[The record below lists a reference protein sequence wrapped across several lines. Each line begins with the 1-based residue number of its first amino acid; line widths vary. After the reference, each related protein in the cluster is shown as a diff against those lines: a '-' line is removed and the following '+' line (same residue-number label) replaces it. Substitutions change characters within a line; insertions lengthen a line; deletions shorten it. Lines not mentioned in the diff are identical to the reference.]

1 MFSGSVEIVFL
12 NLYWYMMLQEM
23 SRRVLLLIG
32 TLLMAGVCHSQQ
44 AVYSF
49 ADAKRLMLRE
59 SDALKA
65 ADASVQIARKEAS
78 KATAWWWPQV
88 QADGMY
94 AHLSER
100 VEVRQPLSQFTD
112 PAKAYVQ
119 SILPSEQLVSGLLDE
134 VGRYTLTLP
143 LLPQDL
149 FSVGLTAEWVAFSG
163 GKRIFA
169 DRMARRVVDMA
180 QTNSAQVQA
189 TELVLLVERYYGLA
203 LAEQNAV
210 VCRERYEGLR
220 RHYAHAVK
228 LESVGMIDKAARL
241 LAQVAMEEA
250 LREYQHAQSEVEVGQ
265 IALKRLLGMTDQ
277 TLLIAPSSSL
287 FMSTHLPPEEL
298 FQAALRGSNPTLNAL
313 HLEEQ
318 LAGEKLRI
326 DQSAYLPEV
335 ALFGKQTLYAHGLP
349 SNLFPRTIV
358 GVGFTWSLFD
368 GLERERQISQTRLV
382 RQSLAWSREEA
393 ESECSIAVSEL
404 YATLLRTES
413 DVRVLNTTIALN
425 EELLRMRHASFA
437 EGLATS
443 AEVVDAENALSAVRL
458 ARLAAYY
465 AYDVALA
472 NLLALCGMAD
482 SFENYNR

>member
-1 MFSGSVEIVFL
+1 MIEVFESQS
-12 NLYWYMMLQEM
+12 YMMLQDVL
-23 SRRVLLLIG
+23 RRGLLLIG
-32 TLLMAGVCHSQQ
+32 SLLIASVCHSQK
-44 AVYSF
+44 AVFSF
-49 ADAKRLMLRE
+49 AEAKRLMLRE

-78 KATAWWWPQV
+78 KATSWWWPQV

-100 VEVRQPLSQFTD
+100 VEVRQPLSLFTD

-119 SILPSEQLVSGLLDE
+119 SILPSEQLITSLLDE

-169 DRMARRVVDMA
+169 DRMARRVVDVA
-180 QTNSAQVQA
+180 QANSSQVQSA
-189 TELVLLVERYYGLA
+189 ELVLLVERYYGLA
-203 LAEQNAV
+203 LAEQNAA
-210 VCRERYEGLR
+210 VCHDRYEGLR
-220 RHYAHAVK
+220 RHYEHAVK

-241 LAQVAMEEA
+241 FAQVAMEEA
-250 LREYQHAQSEVEVGQ
+250 LREYHRAQSEVETGQ
-265 IALKRLLGMTDQ
+265 MALKRLLGMANQ
-277 TLLIAPSSSL
+277 ELLIIPSSSL
-287 FMSTHLPPEEL
+287 FMSSNLPPEEL
-298 FQAALRGSNPTLNAL
+298 FQAALLGSNPTLSAL

-335 ALFGKQTLYAHGLP
+335 VLFGKQTLYAHGLP

-358 GVGFTWSLFD
+358 GVGFTWNLFD
-368 GLERERQISQTRLV
+368 GLERERQACQTRLV
-382 RQSLAWSREEA
+382 RQSITWSREEA
-393 ESECSIAVSEL
+393 ESEYAVAVSEL

-413 DVRVLNTTIALN
+413 DVHVLNTTIALN

-472 NLLALCGMAD
+472 SLLALCGMAD
-482 SFENYNR
+482 SFEDYNR